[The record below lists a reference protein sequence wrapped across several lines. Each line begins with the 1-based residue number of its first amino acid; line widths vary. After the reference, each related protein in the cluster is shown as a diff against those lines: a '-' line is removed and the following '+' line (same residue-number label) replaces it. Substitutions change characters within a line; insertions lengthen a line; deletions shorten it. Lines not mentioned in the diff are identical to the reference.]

1 MLIQLGIPF
10 VDAQNVSLAIV
21 EHGQS
26 ILGNNLLAFQAG
38 NEPDLY
44 AAHGHRP
51 SVRSSVLDRTSDQ

>member
-1 MLIQLGIPF
+1 MM
-10 VDAQNVSLAIV
+10 

-26 ILGNNLLAFQAG
+26 ILGNNLLGIQAG

-51 SVRSSVLDRTSDQ
+51 SVRSSALKGTFEQ

>member
-10 VDAQNVSLAIV
+10 IDAQNVSLAIV
-21 EHGQS
+21 EHGQT
-26 ILGNNLLAFQAG
+26 ILGSNLLGFQAG

-51 SVRSSVLDRTSDQ
+51 SVSPSVLD